1 MIVVDKCEECLVG
14 RCQPSALPYIHKFG
28 PHLIVLPNAPAT
40 RCDMC
45 GHIAFEPTFLL
56 AMHALL
62 EQTARAQMQART
74 PAPPLKGRSQRWTP
88 AGRDG

>member
-1 MIVVDKCEECLVG
+1 MLSLKCEECLVG
-14 RCQPSALPYIHKFG
+14 RCHTSPLPYIHRFG
-28 PHLIVLPNAPAT
+28 PHMIVLPNAPAS

-45 GHIAFEPTFLL
+45 GHVAYDSAFLL

-62 EQTARAQMQART
+62 EQVAREQLDARLS
-74 PAPPLKGRSQRWTP
+74 APPLEGRRVRWTP

>member
-1 MIVVDKCEECLVG
+1 MVIDQCEECLVG
-14 RCQPSALPYIHKFG
+14 RCQPSALPYVHRFG
-28 PHLIVLPNAPAT
+28 PHIVVLPNAPAT

-45 GHIAFEPTFLL
+45 GNVAYEGAFLL

-62 EQTARAQMQART
+62 EQTAREQLKSKAAKPRV
-74 PAPPLKGRSQRWTP
+74 KGRTQRWTR